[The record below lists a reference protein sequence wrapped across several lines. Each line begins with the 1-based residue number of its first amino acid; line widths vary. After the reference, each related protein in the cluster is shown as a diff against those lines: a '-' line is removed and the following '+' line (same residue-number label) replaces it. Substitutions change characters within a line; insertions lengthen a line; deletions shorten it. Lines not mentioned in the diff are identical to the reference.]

1 MNWYK
6 GSLKLS
12 DGERHSVVSMGNRH
26 LLDIAPV
33 DAADFGNYS
42 CVSENAL
49 GTLRGE
55 ATRVTLTGEDG
66 ADNLTYFGGNLF
78 IFPHSF
84 ISVSKKKC
92 RKFLD
97 LFFWEKRWL
106 RAGEEKWRQE
116 TFHEGRRRPP
126 PLHALVGNYAPGN
139 KKFPSSF
146 LSSSDRVCVETAGRR

>member
-1 MNWYK
+1 MQTFQVNWYK

-55 ATRVTLTGEDG
+55 ATRVTLTGKDG
-66 ADNLTYFGGNLF
+66 VDNLTYFRGILF

-84 ISVSKKKC
+84 ISVSKKSAGSFWTFFL
-92 RKFLD
+92 RK
-97 LFFWEKRWL
+97 
-106 RAGEEKWRQE
+106 
-116 TFHEGRRRPP
+116 
-126 PLHALVGNYAPGN
+126 ALVTRGGRKVEAGN
-139 KKFPSSF
+139 FS
-146 LSSSDRVCVETAGRR
+146 

>member
-55 ATRVTLTGEDG
+55 ATRVTLTGKDGAG
-66 ADNLTYFGGNLF
+66 ADNLTYFRGNLF
-78 IFPHSF
+78 LFPHSF
-84 ISVSKKKC
+84 ISVSKKMC
-92 RKFLD
+92 LKFLD
-97 LFFWEKRWL
+97 LFWENRWVT
-106 RAGEEKWRQE
+106 RGGRKVEAGN
-116 TFHEGRRRPP
+116 F
-126 PLHALVGNYAPGN
+126 
-139 KKFPSSF
+139 S
-146 LSSSDRVCVETAGRR
+146 